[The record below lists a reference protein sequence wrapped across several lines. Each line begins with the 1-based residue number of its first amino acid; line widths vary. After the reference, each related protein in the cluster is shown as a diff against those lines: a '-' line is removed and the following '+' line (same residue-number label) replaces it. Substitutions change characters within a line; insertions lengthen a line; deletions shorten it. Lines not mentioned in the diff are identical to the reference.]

1 MQIRPNDSPT
11 ILRLPAVKSKTGW
24 SRSSIYSLMAQ
35 GKFPKAVALGARAIG
50 WNCIEIDDYI
60 ASRIAASRGGAQ

>member
-1 MQIRPNDSPT
+1 MQVRSNDSPT
-11 ILRLPAVKSKTGW
+11 ILRLPAVKSRTGW

-50 WNCIEIDDYI
+50 WNSVEIDQYI
-60 ASRIAASRGGAQ
+60 ASLISTVSSK